1 MTILVTGSTGFLGA
15 RLVEHLCASGA
26 AQIRCFTRPASV
38 TTALDEL
45 QDRYPSTSLNYLM
58 GNLLSQH
65 DANRATEGIDTVY
78 HLAAQM
84 RGTAPA
90 VFANTVVASRNLLDA
105 IVRNGVR
112 RVVLVSSIS
121 VYWLA
126 HLHRNALVTE
136 SHPLDPTPE
145 RRDNYTFAKVRQEL
159 LFQQYRR
166 KHSFELVILR
176 PGPLYGE
183 GRVAPPSRAGFRIG
197 PVFLQIAP
205 HDWLPV
211 AYVANCASALVFA
224 GSRELPEGSYNVV
237 DDDPPT
243 SGEYVRSFRSQS
255 QSFPCLQ
262 LSASAA
268 MLFSRLLDK
277 YRKYSRGQIPPVL
290 TPYQVRSA
298 WAGHVFSNRKL
309 KNAGWH
315 PLVSTT
321 EAMRRTFAQARA
333 PQPAPAMQAE
343 FWPRP
348 ASSLV
353 KSEN

>member
-1 MTILVTGSTGFLGA
+1 MTILVTGSTGFLGS

-26 AQIRCFTRPASV
+26 THVRCFTRPTSV

-45 QDRYPSTSLNYLM
+45 QDRYPSTSVNYLV

-78 HLAAQM
+78 HLAAQV

-90 VFANTVVASRNLLDA
+90 VFANTVVASRNLLEA

-126 HLHRNALVTE
+126 RLHRNALVTE
-136 SHPLDPTPE
+136 GYPLDPTPE
-145 RRDNYTFAKVRQEL
+145 RRDNYTFAKIRQES

-166 KHSFELVILR
+166 NHPFELVILR
-176 PGPLYGE
+176 PGALYGE
-183 GRVAPPSRAGFRIG
+183 GRVTPPSRAGLRIG
-197 PVFLQIAP
+197 PVFLQIAS

-211 AYVANCASALVFA
+211 SYVANCASALVLA
-224 GSRELPEGSYNVV
+224 GSGELPEGSYNVI
-237 DDDPPT
+237 DDDLPT
-243 SGEYVRSFRSQS
+243 GDEYIRSSRYQS
-255 QSFPCLQ
+255 QNVPCLR

-268 MLFSRLLDK
+268 MLFSCLLDK
-277 YRKYSRGQIPPVL
+277 YRKYSKGQIPPVL

-309 KNAGWH
+309 KNAGWR

-321 EAMRRTFAQARA
+321 EAMLRTFAQPRD
-333 PQPAPAMQAE
+333 PRPVPAIPAE

-348 ASSLV
+348 TSSLV